1 MPRSFYTVL
10 FLSNVSGNREV
21 SRSFDRL
28 ANARKWAKSVNSKA
42 YVAETFIYQGG
53 PGGLLVA

>member
-1 MPRSFYTVL
+1 MTRSFYTVS
-10 FLSNVSGNREV
+10 FLSNVSGNREF

-28 ANARKWAKSVNSKA
+28 VNARKWAKLLASKA
-42 YVAETFIYQGG
+42 YVAEIFIHQGG